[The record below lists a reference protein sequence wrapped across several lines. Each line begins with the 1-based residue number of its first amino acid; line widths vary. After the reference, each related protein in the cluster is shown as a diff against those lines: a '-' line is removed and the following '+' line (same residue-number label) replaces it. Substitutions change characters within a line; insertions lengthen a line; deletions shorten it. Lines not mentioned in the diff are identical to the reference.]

1 MSLLEKLF
9 GSQSS
14 STLIESAFSDIE
26 NMLSHSK
33 RMLEAALANLI
44 DNEELTEDLDRL
56 DDAVDRGEQ
65 MVRRAVL
72 QHLTV
77 DPKTDL
83 VPSLILVSIVQDCE
97 RIGDFARGLG
107 EITALAK
114 SRREGEFRDR
124 LQSCRQ
130 ALLPLFEQTAAAFT
144 GDELHKAQAVVEMTS
159 EIKDS
164 LTRTVEDVAASDLSA
179 DMAVVYSASAR
190 ILARVAAHLSN
201 VCSTVVQPY
210 DRMRHGDEGA

>member
-26 NMLSHSK
+26 SMLSHSK
-33 RMLEAALANLI
+33 RMLEAALANLL
-44 DNEELTEDLDRL
+44 DNEELSEDLDRL
-56 DDAVDRGEQ
+56 DDAVDQGEQ
-65 MVRRAVL
+65 LVRRAVL

-107 EITALAK
+107 DITALAK
-114 SRREGEFRDR
+114 APREGEFRER
-124 LQSCRQ
+124 LNSCRR
-130 ALLPLFEQTAAAFT
+130 ALLPLFEQTSEAFT
-144 GDELHKAQAVVEMTS
+144 GDQVNKAQAVVELAS
-159 EIKDS
+159 EIKES
-164 LTRTVEDVAASDLSA
+164 LTQTVHDVAASDLSA

-190 ILARVAAHLSN
+190 ILARVSSHLSN

-210 DRMRHGDEGA
+210 DRMRHGDEDA